1 MQASNTDNDVLN
13 GPIISTF
20 FRFAIPSILGLL
32 AITTASIVDGI
43 FIGQF
48 VSSDGLAAITLLIP
62 FFTLI
67 FAVALM
73 FSIGGA
79 VRAGSYL
86 GQNKIKAASA
96 VFSKCLISIFIIG
109 LLFMSFSLILDQSIL
124 MLLGATKE
132 LISLI
137 LPYFHIICV
146 VLVLQVT
153 SMVLYYFV
161 RLDNRQKLGTFALV
175 AGALINIALDALFII
190 SLEMGLRGAALATL
204 AAHVVQLLILSTYFL
219 SKQRRLTLLWCPG
232 NWSELI
238 KIAYNGLSEFVNELS
253 GGMVILLLNW
263 LLIIYQGV
271 SGLAAF
277 AVINYLIF
285 ISLMIYYGIADALH
299 LLISQNHGAARAKR
313 IGDFL
318 ITAMSLV
325 LVLSLLLMSVLL
337 LYPQWLIQL
346 FLQDNAVESQQ
357 LSAQFI
363 LLVWP
368 LFIVNGL
375 NVTLSVY
382 LTAMQKPLPSMIVA
396 LSRGLLLPAA
406 LLLLFVAWLPD
417 KQFLI
422 ALPLAEWLTFFLA
435 LVLCWKYSPSNII
448 QKNSEREK

>member
-1 MQASNTDNDVLN
+1 MQASNTNNDVLN

-20 FRFAIPSILGLL
+20 LKFAIPSILGLL

-48 VSSDGLAAITLLIP
+48 VSSAGLAAITLLIP

-67 FAVALM
+67 FAIALM

-86 GQNKIKAASA
+86 GQSNIEAASA
-96 VFSKCLISIFIIG
+96 VFSKCLISILVVS
-109 LLFMSFSLILDQSIL
+109 LLFMSFSLILDRQIL
-124 MLLGATKE
+124 TLLGAPEE
-132 LISLI
+132 LVTLV

-153 SMVLYYFV
+153 SMVLYYFI

-190 SLEMGLRGAALATL
+190 NLEMGLKGAAMATL
-204 AAHVVQLLILSTYFL
+204 TAQIVQMLILSTYFL
-219 SKQRRLTLLWCPG
+219 SKKRRLRLLLRPG
-232 NWSELI
+232 NWSEVV
-238 KIAYNGLSEFVNELS
+238 KVAYNGLSEFVNELS

-263 LLIIYQGV
+263 LLIIHQGV

-299 LLISQNHGAARAKR
+299 LLISQNHGAAHAKR
-313 IGDFL
+313 IRDFL
-318 ITAMSLV
+318 ITAMV
-325 LVLSLLLMSVLL
+325 IVLSLSLSIISVLL
-337 LYPQWLIQL
+337 LYPEWLIQL
-346 FLQDNAVESQQ
+346 FLQDDAVESQQ
-357 LSAQFI
+357 LSVQFI

-368 LFIVNGL
+368 LFVVNGL

-382 LTAMQKPLPSMIVA
+382 LTAMQKPLPSMLVA
-396 LSRGLLLPAA
+396 LTRGLVLPAA
-406 LLLLFVAWLPD
+406 LLLLFVALLPD

-422 ALPLAEWLTFFLA
+422 ALPLAEWLTFIFA

-448 QKNSEREK
+448 EKKR

>member
-20 FRFAIPSILGLL
+20 LRFAIPSILGLL

-48 VSSDGLAAITLLIP
+48 VSSAGLAAITLLIP

-67 FAVALM
+67 FAIALM

-86 GQNKIKAASA
+86 GQSNIKAASA
-96 VFSKCLISIFIIG
+96 VFSKCLIIILVVS
-109 LLFMSFSLILDQSIL
+109 LLFMSFSLILDRQIL
-124 MLLGATKE
+124 TLLGAPEE
-132 LISLI
+132 LVTLV

-153 SMVLYYFV
+153 SMVLYYFI

-190 SLEMGLRGAALATL
+190 SLKMGLKGAAMATL
-204 AAHVVQLLILSTYFL
+204 AAQIVQMLILSTYFL
-219 SKQRRLTLLWCPG
+219 SKNRRLRLLLRPG
-232 NWSELI
+232 NWSEVA
-238 KIAYNGLSEFVNELS
+238 KVAYNGLSEFVNELS

-263 LLIIYQGV
+263 LLIIHQGV

-299 LLISQNHGAARAKR
+299 LLISQNHGAAQAKR
-313 IGDFL
+313 IRDFL
-318 ITAMSLV
+318 ITAMVIV
-325 LVLSLLLMSVLL
+325 LGLSLSIISVLL
-337 LYPQWLIQL
+337 LYPEWLIQL
-346 FLQDNAVESQQ
+346 FLQDDAVESQQ

-368 LFIVNGL
+368 LFVVNGL

-382 LTAMQKPLPSMIVA
+382 LTAMQKPLPSMLVA
-396 LSRGLLLPAA
+396 LTRGLLLPAA
-406 LLLLFVAWLPD
+406 LLLLFVALLPD

-422 ALPLAEWLTFFLA
+422 ALPLAEWLTFIFA

-448 QKNSEREK
+448 EKKR

>member
-1 MQASNTDNDVLN
+1 M
-13 GPIISTF
+13 
-20 FRFAIPSILGLL
+20 L

-48 VSSDGLAAITLLIP
+48 VSSAGLAAITLLIP

-67 FAVALM
+67 FAIALM

-86 GQNKIKAASA
+86 GQSNIKAASA
-96 VFSKCLISIFIIG
+96 VFSKCLISILVVS
-109 LLFMSFSLILDQSIL
+109 LLFMSFSLILDRQIL
-124 MLLGATKE
+124 TLLGAPEE
-132 LISLI
+132 LVTLV

-153 SMVLYYFV
+153 SMVLYYFI

-190 SLEMGLRGAALATL
+190 SLEMGLKGAAMATL
-204 AAHVVQLLILSTYFL
+204 AAQIVQMLILSTYFL
-219 SKQRRLTLLWCPG
+219 SKKRRLRLLLRPG
-232 NWSELI
+232 NWSEVV
-238 KIAYNGLSEFVNELS
+238 KVAYNGLSEFVNELS

-263 LLIIYQGV
+263 LLIIHQGV

-299 LLISQNHGAARAKR
+299 LLISQNHGAAQAKR
-313 IGDFL
+313 IRDFL
-318 ITAMSLV
+318 ITAMV
-325 LVLSLLLMSVLL
+325 IVLSLSLSIISVLL
-337 LYPQWLIQL
+337 LYPEWLIQL
-346 FLQDNAVESQQ
+346 FLQDDAVESQQ

-368 LFIVNGL
+368 LFVVNGL

-382 LTAMQKPLPSMIVA
+382 LTAMQKPLQSMLVA
-396 LSRGLLLPAA
+396 LTRGLILPAA
-406 LLLLFVAWLPD
+406 LLLLFVALLPD

-422 ALPLAEWLTFFLA
+422 ALPLAEWLTFIFA

-448 QKNSEREK
+448 EKKR

>member
-1 MQASNTDNDVLN
+1 MQASQTDNDVLH

-20 FRFAIPSILGLL
+20 LRYAIPSILGLL

-48 VSSDGLAAITLLIP
+48 VSADGLAAITLLIP
-62 FFTLI
+62 FFTLV
-67 FAVALM
+67 FAIALM
-73 FSIGGA
+73 LSIGGA

-86 GQNKIKAASA
+86 GQNNIQAASA
-96 VFSKCLISIFIIG
+96 VFSKCLISIFIVG
-109 LLFMSFSLILDQSIL
+109 LLFMTISLLLDRQIMS
-124 MLLGATKE
+124 LLGAPEE
-132 LISLI
+132 LIILV

-146 VLVLQVT
+146 VLVLQIT
-153 SMVLYYFV
+153 SMVLYYFI
-161 RLDNRQKLGTFALV
+161 RLDNCQKLGTSALV
-175 AGALINIALDALFII
+175 AGALINIVLDALFII
-190 SLEMGLRGAALATL
+190 GLEMGLKGAALATL
-204 AAHVVQLLILSTYFL
+204 AAQIIQMLILSTYFL
-219 SKQRRLTLLWCPG
+219 GKQRRLTLILRPG
-232 NWSELI
+232 NWSEVA
-238 KIAYNGLSEFVNELS
+238 KVAYNGLSEFVNELS

-299 LLISQNHGAARAKR
+299 LLISQNHGAAKAKR
-313 IGDFL
+313 IRDFL
-318 ITAMSLV
+318 ITGMLMV
-325 LVLSLLLMSVLL
+325 LVLSLTLISILL

-346 FLQDNAVESQQ
+346 FLQDGAVESQQ

-368 LFIVNGL
+368 LFVVNGL

-382 LTAMQKPLPSMIVA
+382 LTAMQKPLPSMYVA
-396 LSRGLLLPAA
+396 LSRGLILPGG
-406 LLLLFVAWLPD
+406 LLLLFTTWLPE

-422 ALPLAEWLTFFLA
+422 ALPLAEWLTFILA
-435 LVLCWKYSPSNII
+435 LLLCWKYSPSNIL
-448 QKNSEREK
+448 QKNC

>member
-1 MQASNTDNDVLN
+1 MQASHTDNDVLN

-20 FRFAIPSILGLL
+20 LRFAIPSILGLL

-48 VSSDGLAAITLLIP
+48 VSSAGLAAITLLIP

-67 FAVALM
+67 FAIALM
-73 FSIGGA
+73 CSIGGA

-86 GQNKIKAASA
+86 GQSNIKAASA
-96 VFSKCLISIFIIG
+96 VFSKCLISILVVS
-109 LLFMSFSLILDQSIL
+109 LLFMSFSLILDRQIL
-124 MLLGATKE
+124 TLLGAPNE
-132 LISLI
+132 LITLV

-153 SMVLYYFV
+153 SMVLYYFI

-190 SLEMGLRGAALATL
+190 SLEMGLKGAALATL
-204 AAHVVQLLILSTYFL
+204 AAQIVQMLILSTYFL
-219 SKQRRLTLLWCPG
+219 SKNRRLRLLLMTG
-232 NWSELI
+232 NWSEVT
-238 KIAYNGLSEFVNELS
+238 KVAYNGLSEFVNELS

-271 SGLAAF
+271 NGLAAF

-299 LLISQNHGAARAKR
+299 LLISQNHGAAQAKR
-313 IGDFL
+313 IRDFL

-325 LVLSLLLMSVLL
+325 LVLSLLLISVLL

-363 LLVWP
+363 MLVWP
-368 LFIVNGL
+368 LFVVNGL

-382 LTAMQKPLPSMIVA
+382 LTAMQKPLPSMLVA
-396 LSRGLLLPAA
+396 LTRGLLLPAA
-406 LLLLFVAWLPD
+406 LLLLFVTWLPD

-422 ALPLAEWLTFFLA
+422 ALPLAEWLTFILA

-448 QKNSEREK
+448 EKKS

>member
-1 MQASNTDNDVLN
+1 MQASNTNNDVLN

-20 FRFAIPSILGLL
+20 LRFAIPSILGLL

-48 VSSDGLAAITLLIP
+48 VSSAGLAAITLLIP

-67 FAVALM
+67 FAIALM

-86 GQNKIKAASA
+86 GQSNIKAASA
-96 VFSKCLISIFIIG
+96 VFSKCLISILVVS
-109 LLFMSFSLILDQSIL
+109 LLFMSFSLILDRQIL
-124 MLLGATKE
+124 TLLGAPEE
-132 LISLI
+132 LVTLV

-153 SMVLYYFV
+153 SMVLYYFI

-190 SLEMGLRGAALATL
+190 SLEMGLKGAAMATL
-204 AAHVVQLLILSTYFL
+204 AAQIVQMLILSTYFL
-219 SKQRRLTLLWCPG
+219 SKKRRLRLLLRPG
-232 NWSELI
+232 NWSEVV
-238 KIAYNGLSEFVNELS
+238 KVAYNGLSEFVNELS

-263 LLIIYQGV
+263 LLIIHQGV

-299 LLISQNHGAARAKR
+299 LLISQNHGAAQAKR
-313 IGDFL
+313 IRDFL
-318 ITAMSLV
+318 ITAMVIV
-325 LVLSLLLMSVLL
+325 LGLSLSIISVLL
-337 LYPQWLIQL
+337 LYPEWLIQL
-346 FLQDNAVESQQ
+346 FLQDDAVESQQ

-368 LFIVNGL
+368 LFVVNGL

-382 LTAMQKPLPSMIVA
+382 LTAMQKPLPSMLVA
-396 LSRGLLLPAA
+396 LTRGLVLPAA
-406 LLLLFVAWLPD
+406 LLLLFVALLPD

-422 ALPLAEWLTFFLA
+422 ALPLAEWLTFIFA

-448 QKNSEREK
+448 EKKR

>member
-1 MQASNTDNDVLN
+1 M
-13 GPIISTF
+13 
-20 FRFAIPSILGLL
+20 L

-48 VSSDGLAAITLLIP
+48 VSSAGLAAITLLIP

-67 FAVALM
+67 FAIALM

-86 GQNKIKAASA
+86 GQSNIKAASA
-96 VFSKCLISIFIIG
+96 VFSKCLISILVVS
-109 LLFMSFSLILDQSIL
+109 LLFMSFSLILDRQIL
-124 MLLGATKE
+124 TLLGAPEE
-132 LISLI
+132 LITLV

-153 SMVLYYFV
+153 SMVLYYFI

-190 SLEMGLRGAALATL
+190 NLEMGLKGAALATL
-204 AAHVVQLLILSTYFL
+204 AAQIVQMLILSTYFL
-219 SKQRRLTLLWCPG
+219 SKNRRLRLLLRPG
-232 NWSELI
+232 KWSEVA
-238 KIAYNGLSEFVNELS
+238 KVAYNGLSEFVNELS

-263 LLIIYQGV
+263 LLIIHQGV

-299 LLISQNHGAARAKR
+299 LLISQNHGAAQAKR
-313 IGDFL
+313 IRDFL
-318 ITAMSLV
+318 ITAMV
-325 LVLSLLLMSVLL
+325 IVLSLSLSIISVLL
-337 LYPQWLIQL
+337 LYPEWLIQL
-346 FLQDNAVESQQ
+346 FLQDDAVESQQ

-368 LFIVNGL
+368 LFVVNGL

-382 LTAMQKPLPSMIVA
+382 LTAMQKPLQSMLVA
-396 LSRGLLLPAA
+396 LTRGLILPAA
-406 LLLLFVAWLPD
+406 LLLLFVALLPD

-422 ALPLAEWLTFFLA
+422 ALPLAEWLTFIFA

-448 QKNSEREK
+448 EKKR

>member
-1 MQASNTDNDVLN
+1 MQASQTDNDVLY

-20 FRFAIPSILGLL
+20 LRFAIPSILGLL

-62 FFTLI
+62 FFTLV
-67 FAVALM
+67 FAIALM
-73 FSIGGA
+73 LSIGGA

-86 GQNKIKAASA
+86 GQDKIEAASA
-96 VFSKCLISIFIIG
+96 VFSKCLISIFIVG
-109 LLFMSFSLILDQSIL
+109 LLFMSISLLLDRQILT
-124 MLLGATKE
+124 LLGAPEE
-132 LISLI
+132 LIALV
-137 LPYFHIICV
+137 LPYFHIICI
-146 VLVLQVT
+146 VLVLQIT
-153 SMVLYYFV
+153 SMVLYYFI
-161 RLDNRQKLGTFALV
+161 RLDNCQKLGTSALV
-175 AGALINIALDALFII
+175 AGALINIVLDALFII
-190 SLEMGLRGAALATL
+190 GLEMGLKGAALATL
-204 AAHVVQLLILSTYFL
+204 AAQIVQMLILSTYFL
-219 SKQRRLTLLWCPG
+219 GKQRRLMLILRPG
-232 NWSELI
+232 NWSEVA
-238 KIAYNGLSEFVNELS
+238 KVAYNGLSEFVNELS

-299 LLISQNHGAARAKR
+299 LLISQNHGAAQAKR
-313 IGDFL
+313 IRDFL
-318 ITAMSLV
+318 VTAMLTV
-325 LVLSLLLMSVLL
+325 LVLSLSLISILL

-346 FLQDNAVESQQ
+346 FLQDGAVESQQ

-368 LFIVNGL
+368 LFVVNGL

-382 LTAMQKPLPSMIVA
+382 LTAMQKPLPSMSVA
-396 LSRGLLLPAA
+396 LSRGLILPAG
-406 LLLLFVAWLPD
+406 LLLLFATWLPE

-422 ALPLAEWLTFFLA
+422 ALPLAEWLTFILA
-435 LVLCWKYSPSNII
+435 LILCWHYSPSKVIHT
-448 QKNSEREK
+448 SS

>member
-20 FRFAIPSILGLL
+20 LRFAIPSILGLL

-48 VSSDGLAAITLLIP
+48 VSSAGLAAITLLIP

-67 FAVALM
+67 FAIALM

-86 GQNKIKAASA
+86 GQSNIKAASA
-96 VFSKCLISIFIIG
+96 VFSKCLISILVVS
-109 LLFMSFSLILDQSIL
+109 LLFMSFSLILDRQIL
-124 MLLGATKE
+124 TLLGAPEE
-132 LISLI
+132 LVTLV

-153 SMVLYYFV
+153 SMVLYYFI

-190 SLEMGLRGAALATL
+190 SLEMGLKGAAMATL
-204 AAHVVQLLILSTYFL
+204 AAQIVQMLILSTYFL
-219 SKQRRLTLLWCPG
+219 SKKRRLRLLLRPG
-232 NWSELI
+232 NWSEVV
-238 KIAYNGLSEFVNELS
+238 KVAYNGLSEFVNELS

-263 LLIIYQGV
+263 LLIIHQGV

-299 LLISQNHGAARAKR
+299 LLISQNHGAAQAKR
-313 IGDFL
+313 IRDFL
-318 ITAMSLV
+318 ITAMVIV
-325 LVLSLLLMSVLL
+325 LGLSLSIISVLL
-337 LYPQWLIQL
+337 LYPEWLIQL
-346 FLQDNAVESQQ
+346 FLQDDAVESQQ

-368 LFIVNGL
+368 LFVVNGL

-382 LTAMQKPLPSMIVA
+382 LTAMQKPLPSMLVA
-396 LSRGLLLPAA
+396 LTRGLVLPAA
-406 LLLLFVAWLPD
+406 LLLLFVALLPD
-417 KQFLI
+417 KQFLS
-422 ALPLAEWLTFFLA
+422 ALPLAEWLTFIFA

-448 QKNSEREK
+448 EKKR

>member
-1 MQASNTDNDVLN
+1 MQASQTDNDVLQ

-20 FRFAIPSILGLL
+20 LRFAIPSILGLL

-62 FFTLI
+62 FFTLV
-67 FAVALM
+67 FAIALM
-73 FSIGGA
+73 LSIGGA

-86 GQNKIKAASA
+86 GQDKIEAASS
-96 VFSKCLISIFIIG
+96 VFSKCLISIFIVG
-109 LLFMSFSLILDQSIL
+109 LLFMSISLLLDRQILT
-124 MLLGATKE
+124 LLGAPEE
-132 LISLI
+132 LITLV

-146 VLVLQVT
+146 VLVLQIT
-153 SMVLYYFV
+153 SMVLYYFI
-161 RLDNRQKLGTFALV
+161 RLDNCQKLGTSALV
-175 AGALINIALDALFII
+175 AGALINIVLDALFII
-190 SLEMGLRGAALATL
+190 GLEMGLKGAALATL
-204 AAHVVQLLILSTYFL
+204 AAQIVQMLILSTYFL
-219 SKQRRLTLLWCPG
+219 GKQRRLTLILRPG
-232 NWSELI
+232 NWSEVA
-238 KIAYNGLSEFVNELS
+238 KVAYNGLSEFVNELS

-299 LLISQNHGAARAKR
+299 LLISQNHGAAQAKR
-313 IGDFL
+313 IRDFL
-318 ITAMSLV
+318 VTAMLTV
-325 LVLSLLLMSVLL
+325 LVLSLSLIGILL

-346 FLQDNAVESQQ
+346 FLQDGAVKSQQ

-368 LFIVNGL
+368 LFVVNGL

-382 LTAMQKPLPSMIVA
+382 LTAMQKPLPSMTVA
-396 LSRGLLLPAA
+396 LSRGLILPAG
-406 LLLLFVAWLPD
+406 LLLMFATWLPE

-422 ALPLAEWLTFFLA
+422 ALPLAEWLTFILA
-435 LVLCWKYSPSNII
+435 LILCWHYSPSKVIHT
-448 QKNSEREK
+448 SS

>member
-20 FRFAIPSILGLL
+20 LRFAIPSILGLL

-48 VSSDGLAAITLLIP
+48 VSSAGLAAITLLIP

-67 FAVALM
+67 FAIALM

-86 GQNKIKAASA
+86 GQSNIKAASA
-96 VFSKCLISIFIIG
+96 VFSKCLIIILVVS
-109 LLFMSFSLILDQSIL
+109 LLFMSFSLILDRQIL
-124 MLLGATKE
+124 TLLGAPEE
-132 LISLI
+132 LVTLV

-153 SMVLYYFV
+153 SMVLYYFI

-190 SLEMGLRGAALATL
+190 SLEMGLKGAAMATL
-204 AAHVVQLLILSTYFL
+204 AAQIVQMLILSTYFL
-219 SKQRRLTLLWCPG
+219 SKNRRLRLLLRPG
-232 NWSELI
+232 NWSEVA
-238 KIAYNGLSEFVNELS
+238 KVAYNGLSEFVNELS

-263 LLIIYQGV
+263 LLIIHQGV

-299 LLISQNHGAARAKR
+299 LLISQNHGAAQAKR
-313 IGDFL
+313 IRDFL
-318 ITAMSLV
+318 ITAMVIV
-325 LVLSLLLMSVLL
+325 LGLSLSIISVLL
-337 LYPQWLIQL
+337 LYPEWLIQL
-346 FLQDNAVESQQ
+346 FLQDDAVESQQ

-368 LFIVNGL
+368 LFVVNGL

-382 LTAMQKPLPSMIVA
+382 LTAMQKPLPSMLVA
-396 LSRGLLLPAA
+396 LTRGLVLPAA
-406 LLLLFVAWLPD
+406 LLLLFVALLPD

-422 ALPLAEWLTFFLA
+422 ALPLAEWLTFIFA

-448 QKNSEREK
+448 EKKR

>member
-1 MQASNTDNDVLN
+1 MQASNTNNDVLN

-20 FRFAIPSILGLL
+20 LKFAIPSILGLL

-48 VSSDGLAAITLLIP
+48 VSSAGLAAITLLIP

-67 FAVALM
+67 FAIALM

-86 GQNKIKAASA
+86 GQSNIKAASA
-96 VFSKCLISIFIIG
+96 VFSKCLISILVVS
-109 LLFMSFSLILDQSIL
+109 LLFMSFSLILDRQIL
-124 MLLGATKE
+124 TLLGAPEE
-132 LISLI
+132 LVTLV

-153 SMVLYYFV
+153 SMVLYYFI

-190 SLEMGLRGAALATL
+190 SLEMGLKGAAIATL
-204 AAHVVQLLILSTYFL
+204 AAQIVQMLILSTYFL
-219 SKQRRLTLLWCPG
+219 SKKRRLRLLLRPG
-232 NWSELI
+232 NWSEVF
-238 KIAYNGLSEFVNELS
+238 KVAYNGLSEFVNELS

-263 LLIIYQGV
+263 LLIIHQGV

-299 LLISQNHGAARAKR
+299 LLISQNHGAAQAKR
-313 IGDFL
+313 IRDFL
-318 ITAMSLV
+318 ITAMV
-325 LVLSLLLMSVLL
+325 IVLSLSLSIISVLL
-337 LYPQWLIQL
+337 LYPEWLIQL
-346 FLQDNAVESQQ
+346 FLQDDAVESQQ

-368 LFIVNGL
+368 LFVVNGL

-382 LTAMQKPLPSMIVA
+382 LTAMQKPLPSMLVA
-396 LSRGLLLPAA
+396 LTRGLVLPAA
-406 LLLLFVAWLPD
+406 LLLLFVALLPD

-422 ALPLAEWLTFFLA
+422 ALPLAEWLTFIFA

-448 QKNSEREK
+448 EKKR

>member
-1 MQASNTDNDVLN
+1 MQASQTDNDVLY

-20 FRFAIPSILGLL
+20 LRFAIPSILGLL

-62 FFTLI
+62 FFTLV
-67 FAVALM
+67 FAIALM
-73 FSIGGA
+73 LSIGGA

-86 GQNKIKAASA
+86 GQDKIEAASA
-96 VFSKCLISIFIIG
+96 VFSKCLISIFIVG
-109 LLFMSFSLILDQSIL
+109 LLFMSISLLLDRQILT
-124 MLLGATKE
+124 LLGAPEE
-132 LISLI
+132 LIILV

-146 VLVLQVT
+146 VLVLQIT
-153 SMVLYYFV
+153 SMVLYYFI
-161 RLDNRQKLGTFALV
+161 RLDNCQKLGTSALV
-175 AGALINIALDALFII
+175 AGALINIVLDALFII
-190 SLEMGLRGAALATL
+190 GLEMGLKGAALATL
-204 AAHVVQLLILSTYFL
+204 AAQIVQMLILLTYFL
-219 SKQRRLTLLWCPG
+219 GKQRRLTLILRPG
-232 NWSELI
+232 NWSEVARV
-238 KIAYNGLSEFVNELS
+238 AYNGLSEFVNELS

-299 LLISQNHGAARAKR
+299 LLISQNHGAAQAKR
-313 IGDFL
+313 IRDFL
-318 ITAMSLV
+318 VTAMLTV
-325 LVLSLLLMSVLL
+325 LVLSLSLIGILL

-346 FLQDNAVESQQ
+346 FLQDGAVESQQ

-368 LFIVNGL
+368 LFVVNGL

-382 LTAMQKPLPSMIVA
+382 LTAMQKPLPSMSVA
-396 LSRGLLLPAA
+396 LSRGLILPAG
-406 LLLLFVAWLPD
+406 LLLLFATWLPE

-422 ALPLAEWLTFFLA
+422 ALPLAEWLTFILA
-435 LVLCWKYSPSNII
+435 LILCWHYSPSKVIHT
-448 QKNSEREK
+448 NS

>member
-1 MQASNTDNDVLN
+1 MQASYTDNDVLN
-13 GPIISTF
+13 GPIFSTF
-20 FRFAIPSILGLL
+20 LRFAIPSILGLL

-48 VSSDGLAAITLLIP
+48 VSSAGLAAITLLIP

-67 FAVALM
+67 FAIALM

-86 GQNKIKAASA
+86 GQNNIEAASA
-96 VFSKCLISIFIIG
+96 VFSKCLISILVVS
-109 LLFMSFSLILDQSIL
+109 LLFMGFSLILDRQIL
-124 MLLGATKE
+124 TLLGAPDE
-132 LISLI
+132 LITLV

-153 SMVLYYFV
+153 SMVLYYFI

-190 SLEMGLRGAALATL
+190 SLEMGLKGAAMATL
-204 AAHVVQLLILSTYFL
+204 AAQIVQMLILSTYFL
-219 SKQRRLTLLWCPG
+219 SKNRRLRLLLRPG
-232 NWSELI
+232 NWSEVA
-238 KIAYNGLSEFVNELS
+238 KVAYNGLSEFVNELS

-263 LLIIYQGV
+263 LLIIHQGV

-299 LLISQNHGAARAKR
+299 LLISQNHGAAQAKR
-313 IGDFL
+313 IRDFL
-318 ITAMSLV
+318 ITAMVIV
-325 LVLSLLLMSVLL
+325 LGLSLSIISVLL
-337 LYPQWLIQL
+337 LYPEWLIQL
-346 FLQDNAVESQQ
+346 FLQDDAVESQQ

-368 LFIVNGL
+368 LFVVNGL

-382 LTAMQKPLPSMIVA
+382 LTAMQKPLPSMLVA
-396 LSRGLLLPAA
+396 LTRGLLLPAA
-406 LLLLFVAWLPD
+406 LLLLFVALLPD

-422 ALPLAEWLTFFLA
+422 ALPLAEWLTFIFA

-448 QKNSEREK
+448 EKKS

>member
-20 FRFAIPSILGLL
+20 LRFAIPSILGLL

-48 VSSDGLAAITLLIP
+48 VSSAGLAAITLLIP

-67 FAVALM
+67 FAIALM

-86 GQNKIKAASA
+86 GQSNIKAASA
-96 VFSKCLISIFIIG
+96 VFSKCLISILVVS
-109 LLFMSFSLILDQSIL
+109 LLFMSFSLILDRQIL
-124 MLLGATKE
+124 TLLGAPEE
-132 LISLI
+132 LVTLV

-153 SMVLYYFV
+153 SMVLYYFI

-190 SLEMGLRGAALATL
+190 SLEMGLKGAAMATL
-204 AAHVVQLLILSTYFL
+204 AAQIVQMLILSTYFL
-219 SKQRRLTLLWCPG
+219 SKKRRLRLLLRPG
-232 NWSELI
+232 NWSEVV
-238 KIAYNGLSEFVNELS
+238 KVAYNGLSEFVNELS

-263 LLIIYQGV
+263 LLIIHQGV

-299 LLISQNHGAARAKR
+299 LLISQNHGAAQAKR
-313 IGDFL
+313 IRDFL
-318 ITAMSLV
+318 ITAMV
-325 LVLSLLLMSVLL
+325 IVLSLSLSIISVLL
-337 LYPQWLIQL
+337 LYPEWLIQL
-346 FLQDNAVESQQ
+346 FLQDDAVESQQ

-368 LFIVNGL
+368 LFVVNGL

-382 LTAMQKPLPSMIVA
+382 LTAMQKPLPSMLVA
-396 LSRGLLLPAA
+396 LTRGLVLPAA
-406 LLLLFVAWLPD
+406 LLLLFVALLPD

-422 ALPLAEWLTFFLA
+422 ALPLAEWLTFIFA

-448 QKNSEREK
+448 EKKR

>member
-1 MQASNTDNDVLN
+1 MQASNTNNDVLN

-20 FRFAIPSILGLL
+20 LKFAIPSILGLL

-48 VSSDGLAAITLLIP
+48 VSSAGLAAITLLIP

-67 FAVALM
+67 FAIALM

-86 GQNKIKAASA
+86 GQSNIEAASA
-96 VFSKCLISIFIIG
+96 VFSKCLISILVVS
-109 LLFMSFSLILDQSIL
+109 LLFMSFSLILDRQIL
-124 MLLGATKE
+124 TLLGAPEE
-132 LISLI
+132 LVTLV

-153 SMVLYYFV
+153 SMVLYYFI

-190 SLEMGLRGAALATL
+190 SLEMGLKGAAMATL
-204 AAHVVQLLILSTYFL
+204 AAQIVQMLILSTYFL
-219 SKQRRLTLLWCPG
+219 NKKRRLRLLLRPG
-232 NWSELI
+232 NWSEVV
-238 KIAYNGLSEFVNELS
+238 KVAYNGLSEFVNELS

-263 LLIIYQGV
+263 LLIIHQGV

-299 LLISQNHGAARAKR
+299 LLISQNHGAAQAKR
-313 IGDFL
+313 IRDFL
-318 ITAMSLV
+318 ITAMLI
-325 LVLSLLLMSVLL
+325 VLSLSLSIISVLL
-337 LYPQWLIQL
+337 LYPEWLIQL
-346 FLQDNAVESQQ
+346 FLQDDAVESQQ

-368 LFIVNGL
+368 LFVVNGL

-382 LTAMQKPLPSMIVA
+382 LTAMQKPLPSMLVA
-396 LSRGLLLPAA
+396 LTRGLVLPAA
-406 LLLLFVAWLPD
+406 LLLLFVALLPD

-422 ALPLAEWLTFFLA
+422 ALPLAEWLTFIFA

-448 QKNSEREK
+448 EKKR

>member
-1 MQASNTDNDVLN
+1 MQASQTDNDVLY

-20 FRFAIPSILGLL
+20 LRFAIPSILGLL

-62 FFTLI
+62 FFTLV
-67 FAVALM
+67 FAIALM
-73 FSIGGA
+73 LSIGGA

-86 GQNKIKAASA
+86 GQDKIEAASA
-96 VFSKCLISIFIIG
+96 VFSKCLISIFIVG
-109 LLFMSFSLILDQSIL
+109 LLFMSISLLLDRQILT
-124 MLLGATKE
+124 LLGAPEE
-132 LISLI
+132 LITLV

-146 VLVLQVT
+146 VLVLQIT
-153 SMVLYYFV
+153 SMVLYYFI
-161 RLDNRQKLGTFALV
+161 RLDNCQKLGTSALV
-175 AGALINIALDALFII
+175 AGALINIVLDALFII
-190 SLEMGLRGAALATL
+190 GLEMGLQGAALATL
-204 AAHVVQLLILSTYFL
+204 AAQIVQMLILSTYFL
-219 SKQRRLTLLWCPG
+219 DKQRRLTLILRPG
-232 NWSELI
+232 NWSEVA
-238 KIAYNGLSEFVNELS
+238 KVAYNGLSEFVNELS

-299 LLISQNHGAARAKR
+299 LLISQNHGAAQAKR
-313 IGDFL
+313 IRDFL
-318 ITAMSLV
+318 VTAMLMV
-325 LVLSLLLMSVLL
+325 LVLSLFLISILL

-346 FLQDNAVESQQ
+346 FLQDGAVESQQ

-368 LFIVNGL
+368 LFVVNGL

-382 LTAMQKPLPSMIVA
+382 LTAMQKPLPSMSVA
-396 LSRGLLLPAA
+396 LSRGLILPAG
-406 LLLLFVAWLPD
+406 LLLLFATWLPE

-422 ALPLAEWLTFFLA
+422 ALPLAEWLTFILA
-435 LVLCWKYSPSNII
+435 LILCWHYSPSKVIHT
-448 QKNSEREK
+448 SS

>member
-1 MQASNTDNDVLN
+1 MQASQTDNDVLH

-20 FRFAIPSILGLL
+20 LRFAIPSILGLL

-48 VSSDGLAAITLLIP
+48 VSSNGLAAITLLIP
-62 FFTLI
+62 FFTLV
-67 FAVALM
+67 FAIALM
-73 FSIGGA
+73 LSIGGA

-86 GQNKIKAASA
+86 GQDKIKAASA
-96 VFSKCLISIFIIG
+96 VFSKCLISIFIVG
-109 LLFMSFSLILDQSIL
+109 LLFMSISLLLDRQILT
-124 MLLGATKE
+124 LLGAPEE
-132 LISLI
+132 LITLV

-146 VLVLQVT
+146 VLVLQIT
-153 SMVLYYFV
+153 SMVLYYFI
-161 RLDNRQKLGTFALV
+161 RLDNCQKLGTSALV
-175 AGALINIALDALFII
+175 AGALINIVLDTLFII
-190 SLEMGLRGAALATL
+190 GLEMGLKGAALATL
-204 AAHVVQLLILSTYFL
+204 AAQIVQMLILLTYFL
-219 SKQRRLTLLWCPG
+219 GKKRRLTLILRPG
-232 NWSELI
+232 NWSEVA
-238 KIAYNGLSEFVNELS
+238 KVAYNGLSEFVNELS

-299 LLISQNHGAARAKR
+299 LLISQNHGAAQAKR
-313 IGDFL
+313 IRDFL
-318 ITAMSLV
+318 VTAMLTV
-325 LVLSLLLMSVLL
+325 LVLSLSLIGILL

-346 FLQDNAVESQQ
+346 FLQDGAVESQQ

-368 LFIVNGL
+368 LFVVNGL

-382 LTAMQKPLPSMIVA
+382 LTAMQKPLPSMTVA
-396 LSRGLLLPAA
+396 LSRGLILPAG
-406 LLLLFVAWLPD
+406 LLLLFATWLPE

-422 ALPLAEWLTFFLA
+422 ALPLAEWLTFILA
-435 LVLCWKYSPSNII
+435 LILCWYYSPSKVIHT
-448 QKNSEREK
+448 SS

>member
-1 MQASNTDNDVLN
+1 MQASYTDNDVLN
-13 GPIISTF
+13 GPIFSTF
-20 FRFAIPSILGLL
+20 LRFAIPSILGLL

-48 VSSDGLAAITLLIP
+48 VSSAGLAAITLLIP

-67 FAVALM
+67 FAIALM

-86 GQNKIKAASA
+86 GQNNIEAASA
-96 VFSKCLISIFIIG
+96 VFSKCLISI
-109 LLFMSFSLILDQSIL
+109 LVVSMLFMVFSLILDRQIL
-124 MLLGATKE
+124 TLLGAPDE
-132 LISLI
+132 LITLV

-153 SMVLYYFV
+153 SMVLYYFI

-190 SLEMGLRGAALATL
+190 SLEMGLKGAAMATL
-204 AAHVVQLLILSTYFL
+204 AAQIVQMLILSTYFL
-219 SKQRRLTLLWCPG
+219 SKNRRLRLLLRPG
-232 NWSELI
+232 NWSEVA
-238 KIAYNGLSEFVNELS
+238 KVAYNGLSEFVNELS

-263 LLIIYQGV
+263 LLIIHQGV

-299 LLISQNHGAARAKR
+299 LLISQNHGAAQAKR
-313 IGDFL
+313 IRDFL
-318 ITAMSLV
+318 ITAMVIV
-325 LVLSLLLMSVLL
+325 LGLSLSIISVLL
-337 LYPQWLIQL
+337 LYPEWLIQL
-346 FLQDNAVESQQ
+346 FLQDDAVESQQ

-368 LFIVNGL
+368 LFVVNGL

-382 LTAMQKPLPSMIVA
+382 LTAMQKPLPSMLVA
-396 LSRGLLLPAA
+396 LTRGLLLPAA
-406 LLLLFVAWLPD
+406 LLLLFVALLPD

-422 ALPLAEWLTFFLA
+422 ALPLAEWLTFIFA

-448 QKNSEREK
+448 EK

>member
-20 FRFAIPSILGLL
+20 LRFAIPSILGLL

-48 VSSDGLAAITLLIP
+48 VSSAGLAAITLLIP

-67 FAVALM
+67 FAIALM

-86 GQNKIKAASA
+86 GQSNIKAASA
-96 VFSKCLISIFIIG
+96 VFSKCLISILVVS
-109 LLFMSFSLILDQSIL
+109 LLFMSFSLILDRQIL
-124 MLLGATKE
+124 TLLGAPEE
-132 LISLI
+132 LVTLV

-153 SMVLYYFV
+153 SMVLYYFI

-190 SLEMGLRGAALATL
+190 SLEMGLKGAAMATL
-204 AAHVVQLLILSTYFL
+204 AAQIVQMLILSTYFL
-219 SKQRRLTLLWCPG
+219 SKKRRLRLLLRPG
-232 NWSELI
+232 NWSEVV
-238 KIAYNGLSEFVNELS
+238 KVAYNGLSEFVNELS

-263 LLIIYQGV
+263 LLIIHQGV

-299 LLISQNHGAARAKR
+299 LLISQNHGAAQAKR
-313 IGDFL
+313 IRDFL
-318 ITAMSLV
+318 ITAMVIV
-325 LVLSLLLMSVLL
+325 LGLSLSIISVLL
-337 LYPQWLIQL
+337 LYPEWLIQL
-346 FLQDNAVESQQ
+346 FLQDDAVESQQ

-368 LFIVNGL
+368 LFVVNGL

-382 LTAMQKPLPSMIVA
+382 LTAMQKPLPSMLVA
-396 LSRGLLLPAA
+396 LTRGLVLPAA
-406 LLLLFVAWLPD
+406 LLLLFVALLPD

-422 ALPLAEWLTFFLA
+422 ALPLAEWLTFIFA

-448 QKNSEREK
+448 EKKR

>member
-1 MQASNTDNDVLN
+1 
-13 GPIISTF
+13 
-20 FRFAIPSILGLL
+20 
-32 AITTASIVDGI
+32 
-43 FIGQF
+43 
-48 VSSDGLAAITLLIP
+48 
-62 FFTLI
+62 
-67 FAVALM
+67 M

-86 GQNKIKAASA
+86 GQNNIEAAAA
-96 VFSKCLISIFIIG
+96 VFSKCLISILIVS
-109 LLFMSFSLILDQSIL
+109 LLFMGFSLILDRQIL
-124 MLLGATKE
+124 TLLGAPNE
-132 LISLI
+132 LITLV

-153 SMVLYYFV
+153 SMVLYYFI

-190 SLEMGLRGAALATL
+190 SLEMGLKGAALATL
-204 AAHVVQLLILSTYFL
+204 AAQIVQMLILSTYFL
-219 SKQRRLTLLWCPG
+219 SKNRRLRLLLMPG
-232 NWSELI
+232 NWSEVT
-238 KIAYNGLSEFVNELS
+238 KVAYNGLSEFVNELS

-271 SGLAAF
+271 NGLAAF

-299 LLISQNHGAARAKR
+299 LLISQNHGAAQAKR
-313 IGDFL
+313 IRDFL

-325 LVLSLLLMSVLL
+325 LVLSLLLISVLL

-357 LSAQFI
+357 LSAEFI
-363 LLVWP
+363 MLVWP
-368 LFIVNGL
+368 LFVVNGL

-382 LTAMQKPLPSMIVA
+382 LTAMQKPLPSMLVA
-396 LSRGLLLPAA
+396 LTRGLLLPAA
-406 LLLLFVAWLPD
+406 LLLLFVTWLPD

-422 ALPLAEWLTFFLA
+422 ALPLAEWLTFILA

-448 QKNSEREK
+448 EKKS

>member
-1 MQASNTDNDVLN
+1 MQASHTDNDVLN

-20 FRFAIPSILGLL
+20 LRFAIPSILGLL

-48 VSSDGLAAITLLIP
+48 VSSAGLAAITLLIP

-67 FAVALM
+67 FAIALM

-86 GQNKIKAASA
+86 GQNNIEAAAA
-96 VFSKCLISIFIIG
+96 VFSKCLISILIVS
-109 LLFMSFSLILDQSIL
+109 LLFMGFSLILDRQIL
-124 MLLGATKE
+124 TLLGAPNE
-132 LISLI
+132 LITLV

-153 SMVLYYFV
+153 SMVLYYFI

-175 AGALINIALDALFII
+175 AGALIFII
-190 SLEMGLRGAALATL
+190 SLEMGLKGAALATL
-204 AAHVVQLLILSTYFL
+204 AAQIVQMLILSTYFL
-219 SKQRRLTLLWCPG
+219 SKNRRLRLLLMPG
-232 NWSELI
+232 NWSEVT
-238 KIAYNGLSEFVNELS
+238 KVAYNGLSEFVNELS

-271 SGLAAF
+271 NGLAAF

-299 LLISQNHGAARAKR
+299 LLISQNHGAAQAKR
-313 IGDFL
+313 IRDFL

-325 LVLSLLLMSVLL
+325 LVLSLLLISVLL

-357 LSAQFI
+357 LSAEFI
-363 LLVWP
+363 MLVWP
-368 LFIVNGL
+368 LFVVNGL

-382 LTAMQKPLPSMIVA
+382 LTAMQKPLPSMLVA
-396 LSRGLLLPAA
+396 LTRGLLLPAA
-406 LLLLFVAWLPD
+406 LLLLFVTWLPD

-422 ALPLAEWLTFFLA
+422 ALPLAEWLTFILA

-448 QKNSEREK
+448 EKKS

>member
-1 MQASNTDNDVLN
+1 MQASQTDNDVLY

-20 FRFAIPSILGLL
+20 LRFAIPSILGLL

-62 FFTLI
+62 FFTLV
-67 FAVALM
+67 FAIALM
-73 FSIGGA
+73 LSIGGA

-86 GQNKIKAASA
+86 GQDKIEAASA
-96 VFSKCLISIFIIG
+96 VFSKCLISIFIVG
-109 LLFMSFSLILDQSIL
+109 LLFMSISLLLDRQILT
-124 MLLGATKE
+124 LLGAPEE
-132 LISLI
+132 LITLV

-146 VLVLQVT
+146 VLVLQIT
-153 SMVLYYFV
+153 SMVLYYFI
-161 RLDNRQKLGTFALV
+161 RLDNGQKLGTSALV
-175 AGALINIALDALFII
+175 AGALINIVLDALFII
-190 SLEMGLRGAALATL
+190 GLEMGLKGAALATL
-204 AAHVVQLLILSTYFL
+204 AAQIMQMLILSTYFL
-219 SKQRRLTLLWCPG
+219 GKQRRLTLILRPG
-232 NWSELI
+232 NWSEVA
-238 KIAYNGLSEFVNELS
+238 KVAYNGLSEFVNELS

-299 LLISQNHGAARAKR
+299 LLISQNHGAAQAKR
-313 IGDFL
+313 IRDFL
-318 ITAMSLV
+318 VTAMLMV
-325 LVLSLLLMSVLL
+325 LVLSLSLISILL

-346 FLQDNAVESQQ
+346 FLQDGAVESQQ

-368 LFIVNGL
+368 LFVVNGL

-382 LTAMQKPLPSMIVA
+382 LTAMQKPLPSMSVA
-396 LSRGLLLPAA
+396 LSRGLILPAG
-406 LLLLFVAWLPD
+406 LLLLFATWLPE

-422 ALPLAEWLTFFLA
+422 ALPLAEWLTFILA
-435 LVLCWKYSPSNII
+435 LILCWHYSPSKVIHT
-448 QKNSEREK
+448 SS

>member
-1 MQASNTDNDVLN
+1 MQASNTNNDVLN

-20 FRFAIPSILGLL
+20 LKFAIPSILGLL

-48 VSSDGLAAITLLIP
+48 VSSAGLAAITLLIP

-67 FAVALM
+67 FAIALM

-86 GQNKIKAASA
+86 GQSNIKAASA
-96 VFSKCLISIFIIG
+96 VFSKCLISILVVS
-109 LLFMSFSLILDQSIL
+109 LLFMSFSLILDRQIL
-124 MLLGATKE
+124 TLLGAPEE
-132 LISLI
+132 LVTLV

-153 SMVLYYFV
+153 SMVLYYFI

-190 SLEMGLRGAALATL
+190 SLEMGLKGAAMATL
-204 AAHVVQLLILSTYFL
+204 AAQIVQMLILSTYFL
-219 SKQRRLTLLWCPG
+219 SKKRRLRLLLRPG
-232 NWSELI
+232 NWSEVV
-238 KIAYNGLSEFVNELS
+238 KVAYNGLSEFVNELS

-263 LLIIYQGV
+263 LLIIHQGV

-299 LLISQNHGAARAKR
+299 LLISQNHGAAQAKR
-313 IGDFL
+313 IRDFL
-318 ITAMSLV
+318 ITAMV
-325 LVLSLLLMSVLL
+325 IVLSLSLSIISVLL
-337 LYPQWLIQL
+337 LYPEWLIQL
-346 FLQDNAVESQQ
+346 FLQDDAVESQQ

-368 LFIVNGL
+368 LFVVNGL

-382 LTAMQKPLPSMIVA
+382 LTAMQKPLQSMLVA
-396 LSRGLLLPAA
+396 LTRGLILPAA
-406 LLLLFVAWLPD
+406 LLLLFVALLPD

-422 ALPLAEWLTFFLA
+422 ALPLAEWLTFIFA

-448 QKNSEREK
+448 EKKR

>member
-20 FRFAIPSILGLL
+20 LRFAIPSVLGLL

-48 VSSDGLAAITLLIP
+48 VSSAGLAAITLLIP

-67 FAVALM
+67 FAIALM

-86 GQNKIKAASA
+86 GQNNIEAASA
-96 VFSKCLISIFIIG
+96 VFSKCLISILIVS
-109 LLFMSFSLILDQSIL
+109 LLFMIFSLILDRQIL
-124 MLLGATKE
+124 TLLGAPEE
-132 LISLI
+132 LKSLV

-153 SMVLYYFV
+153 SMVLYYFI

-190 SLEMGLRGAALATL
+190 SLEMGLKGAALATL
-204 AAHVVQLLILSTYFL
+204 AAQIVQMLILSTYFL
-219 SKQRRLTLLWCPG
+219 SKNRRLRLLLRPG
-232 NWSELI
+232 NWSEVA
-238 KIAYNGLSEFVNELS
+238 KVAYNGLSEFVNELS

-271 SGLAAF
+271 NGLAAF

-299 LLISQNHGAARAKR
+299 LLISQNHGAAQAKR
-313 IGDFL
+313 IRDFL

-325 LVLSLLLMSVLL
+325 LVLSLLLISVLL

-346 FLQDNAVESQQ
+346 FLQDNALESQQ

-363 LLVWP
+363 MLVWP
-368 LFIVNGL
+368 LFVVNGL

-382 LTAMQKPLPSMIVA
+382 LTAMQKPLPSMLVA
-396 LSRGLLLPAA
+396 LTRGLLLPAA
-406 LLLLFVAWLPD
+406 LLLLFVTWLPD

-422 ALPLAEWLTFFLA
+422 ALPLAEWLTFILA
-435 LVLCWKYSPSNII
+435 LVLCWKYSPGNII
-448 QKNSEREK
+448 QKNS

>member
-1 MQASNTDNDVLN
+1 MQASNTNNDVLN

-20 FRFAIPSILGLL
+20 LKFAIPSILGLL

-48 VSSDGLAAITLLIP
+48 VSSAGLAAITLLIP

-67 FAVALM
+67 FAIALM

-86 GQNKIKAASA
+86 GQSNIKAASA
-96 VFSKCLISIFIIG
+96 VFSKCLISILVVS
-109 LLFMSFSLILDQSIL
+109 LLFMSFSLILDLQIL
-124 MLLGATKE
+124 TLLGAPEE
-132 LISLI
+132 LVTLV

-153 SMVLYYFV
+153 SMVLYYFI

-190 SLEMGLRGAALATL
+190 NLEMGLKGAAMATL
-204 AAHVVQLLILSTYFL
+204 AAQIVQMLILSTYFL
-219 SKQRRLTLLWCPG
+219 SKKRRLRLLLRPG
-232 NWSELI
+232 NWSEVV
-238 KIAYNGLSEFVNELS
+238 KVAYNGLSEFVNELS

-263 LLIIYQGV
+263 LLIIHQGV

-299 LLISQNHGAARAKR
+299 LLISQNHGAAQAKR
-313 IGDFL
+313 IRDFL
-318 ITAMSLV
+318 ITAMV
-325 LVLSLLLMSVLL
+325 IVLSLSLSIISVLL
-337 LYPQWLIQL
+337 LYPEWLIQL
-346 FLQDNAVESQQ
+346 FLQDDAVESQQ

-368 LFIVNGL
+368 LFVVNGL

-382 LTAMQKPLPSMIVA
+382 LTAMQKPLPSMLVA
-396 LSRGLLLPAA
+396 LTRGLVLPAA
-406 LLLLFVAWLPD
+406 LLLLFVALLPD

-422 ALPLAEWLTFFLA
+422 ALPLAEWLTFIFA

-448 QKNSEREK
+448 EKKR

>member
-1 MQASNTDNDVLN
+1 MQASHTDNDVLN

-20 FRFAIPSILGLL
+20 LRFAIPSILGLL

-48 VSSDGLAAITLLIP
+48 LISAGLAAITLLIP

-67 FAVALM
+67 FAIALM

-86 GQNKIKAASA
+86 GQNNIEAAAA
-96 VFSKCLISIFIIG
+96 VFSKCLISILIVS
-109 LLFMSFSLILDQSIL
+109 LLFMGFSLILDRQIL
-124 MLLGATKE
+124 TLLGAPNE
-132 LISLI
+132 LITLV

-153 SMVLYYFV
+153 SMVLYYFI

-190 SLEMGLRGAALATL
+190 SLEMGLKGAALATL
-204 AAHVVQLLILSTYFL
+204 AAQIVQMLILSTYFL
-219 SKQRRLTLLWCPG
+219 SKNRRLRLLLMPG
-232 NWSELI
+232 NWSEVT
-238 KIAYNGLSEFVNELS
+238 KVAYNGLSEFVNELS

-271 SGLAAF
+271 NGLAAF

-299 LLISQNHGAARAKR
+299 LLISQNHGAAQAKR
-313 IGDFL
+313 IRDFL

-325 LVLSLLLMSVLL
+325 LVLSLLLISVLL

-357 LSAQFI
+357 LSAEFI
-363 LLVWP
+363 MLVWP
-368 LFIVNGL
+368 LFVVNGL

-382 LTAMQKPLPSMIVA
+382 LTAMQKPLPSMLVA
-396 LSRGLLLPAA
+396 LTRGLLLPAA
-406 LLLLFVAWLPD
+406 LLLLFVTWLPD

-422 ALPLAEWLTFFLA
+422 ALPLAEWLTFILA

-448 QKNSEREK
+448 EKKS